1 MPTDVPSKSAEGR
14 GFCRDC
20 LREAEPG
27 ATRCRGCHGPR
38 LLRHPELDTLAIAH
52 LDCDAFYAAIEK
64 RDNADLRDKPVIV
77 GGSKRGVV
85 STACYIARISGVR
98 SAMPMFQARRLCP
111 EAIVIKPRMERYVE
125 VGREVRQA
133 MLAFTPLVEPVSI
146 DEAFLDLSGTER
158 LHQAYPALALAR
170 MAAQIERDI
179 GISVSIGL
187 SYNKYLAKVA
197 SDLDKPRGFSV
208 LGRAEA
214 QSFLAPRPVS
224 LIWGVGKVTQQTLAR
239 NGVTSIGQ
247 LQKLSKAELTRSYGA
262 LGPRLFHLARGE
274 DTRNVSVD
282 DDTKSIGSE
291 TTFFEDISDA
301 KALERVLWRQA
312 ERVSTRAKRAGL
324 AGSTVMLKLKT
335 ADFKLRTRSRSLSDP
350 TQLAERIFDA
360 ARRLLEHEA
369 DGTRFRL
376 LGVSISSLTST
387 VQDAELSD
395 LDLRLGMRARAER
408 AMDRLKSKF
417 GRKAVEKGLV
427 FEARPEH
434 EADPSEHDLDD

>member
-324 AGSTVMLKLKT
+324 AGSTVTLKLKT

-387 VQDAELSD
+387 VRDAELSD